1 MTTAKST
8 ALALLFNGTKNRQLF
23 ALALPM
29 ILSNITVPLLGLV
42 DTAVIGH
49 LSDAYYLGGVALG
62 STIITLIIWLLGFLR
77 MATTGLVAQAYGAND
92 TASQLKLLVQG
103 AMLATGLGI
112 AVILLQIPILNLALG
127 LSEASMEVERY
138 CREYFQVR
146 VWSTPFALLN
156 LVMLGWLLGRQQP
169 KAAMWQLIL
178 ANLANIILDVLFV
191 MGFGWGVKGAA
202 LASVCADIT
211 AFSVALYMVL
221 QQLKLSSQFKF
232 DQLRVHLTFAGY
244 GKLLK
249 LNSDIFIRSLCLQ
262 AAFAFMTF
270 HGAGLGDNTVAANAV
285 LLNLLVL
292 ISYALDGIAYYAEA
306 EVGKAYG
313 QKRAQQL
320 HEAVVLAWCWSAIT
334 AVGFTLIF
342 SLWGSHIIELLTSID
357 KVRTT
362 AQTYLIWLVLLPL
375 WSFSSYLFDGVY
387 IGAAQGKVMRNS
399 MIIATF
405 GAFFPTWY
413 LLQSLLPSEQ
423 ANHALWAA
431 MTAFML
437 TRSLTLAAH
446 YRFSKTF
453 IVRAC

>member
-112 AVILLQIPILNLALG
+112 AVFLLQLPILNLALG

-285 LLNLLVL
+285 LLNLLLL

-413 LLQSLLPSEQ
+413 LLQSLFPSEQ

-437 TRSLTLAAH
+437 MRSLTLAAH

-453 IVRAC
+453 IVS

>member
-285 LLNLLVL
+285 LLNLLLL

-453 IVRAC
+453 IVS